1 MLLAFKC
8 NHGFRR
14 MGYELLVREFLHNA
28 GKEAFKMLQ
37 LSLLLLNLGCHINHI
52 AQRNGI
58 LVSANH
64 EL

>member
-1 MLLAFKC
+1 
-8 NHGFRR
+8 

-28 GKEAFKMLQ
+28 GKEAFKVLQ